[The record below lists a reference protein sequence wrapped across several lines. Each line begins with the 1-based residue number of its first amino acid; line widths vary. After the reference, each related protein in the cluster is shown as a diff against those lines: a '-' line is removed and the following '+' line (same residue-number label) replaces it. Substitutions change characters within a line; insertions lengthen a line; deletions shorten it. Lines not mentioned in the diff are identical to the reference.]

1 MNLPKVIVLR
11 LGHRPVRDKRVSMH
25 TALVARA
32 FGADGIYFSDVID
45 KELKNNIEDV
55 VERFG
60 GPFFVEMGEL
70 WNNIIKKWQSKG
82 GEVVHLTMYG
92 LPLPKTI
99 DTIKSSPKDKLI
111 VVGSEKVPGEIYK
124 LATFNI
130 SITNQP
136 HSEIAALCIF
146 LDRLFDGNAVNGYN
160 RQFKDAKIKI
170 IPSEQGK
177 DVKKCAP

>member
-1 MNLPKVIVLR
+1 MNLPKISVLR
-11 LGHRPVRDKRVSMH
+11 LGHRPARDKRVSMH

-32 FGADGIYFSDVID
+32 FGADGIYFSDIID
-45 KELKNNIEDV
+45 KELKTNIEDV

-70 WNNIIKKWQSKG
+70 WSNIIKKWQSEG

-92 LPLPKTI
+92 LPLPSVI
-99 DTIKSSPKDKLI
+99 EEIKSSPKDKL
-111 VVGSEKVPGEIYK
+111 VVIGAEKVPGEIYK
-124 LATFNI
+124 MATFNV

-146 LDRLFDGNAVNGYN
+146 LDRFFDGKTVNEYN
-160 RQFKDAKIKI
+160 RQFSGAKLKI
-170 IPSEQGK
+170 VPCARGK
-177 DVKKCAP
+177 QVVKCNL